1 MTVKE
6 LIDQLN
12 ELDPELHVFVPGYE
26 GGYHYAKISNV
37 QDIHLNVNTEWYYGP
52 HDTRDNC
59 RQDPDS
65 YEQVHGIIL

>member
-6 LIDQLN
+6 LIEQLSL
-12 ELDPELHVFVPGYE
+12 LDPELHVFIPGYE
-26 GGYHYAKISNV
+26 GGYHYAKMSNIH
-37 QDIHLNVNTEWYYGP
+37 DIYLDVNPEWYYGP

-65 YEQVHGIIL
+65 YQQVKGIIL

>member
-6 LIDQLN
+6 LLEKLS

-37 QDIHLNVNTEWYYGP
+37 QTVCLDVNTEWYYGP

-59 RQDPDS
+59 RLDPDS
-65 YEQVHGIIL
+65 YEQVKGIIL